1 MVELINRARANPAAE
16 AARDGIALNEGLA
29 AGTISTAAKQPL
41 AINPDL
47 MDSARGHSQWML
59 SSGEF
64 SHTGAG
70 GSAPNDRMQAAGYS
84 FVAPWTWAENI
95 AWRSFNGS
103 TLTASLADQLQKDL
117 FVDTSVADRGHRTNL
132 LNPSIREIGAGFVS
146 GAFDG
151 YSHAGMLTTDFAATA
166 GNAFF
171 TGVAYA
177 DTVTKD
183 NFYTPGE
190 GLAGVTVT
198 ATRVSD
204 SAVFSTTTFPSG
216 GYSLQVPPGT
226 YQLVASGAGLA
237 QPTPYSTVTIG
248 SENVEKDFVR
258 SVSTPPPPVDTTP
271 PTAVL
276 TKALRERTA
285 ERYYSF
291 DVTYSDDTALSGA
304 SFDDYDIVVTGPNGF
319 SRYANFN
326 AGDQSNGTSRAVNY
340 LIKGPGGSW
349 DAADNGLY
357 TITLRRRQI
366 LDAAGNYAA
375 SVKLGAFS
383 VIIPK
388 TAVSPAAVVMPI
400 SGVKRDFKKNEEDQW
415 FLFA

>member
-16 AARDGIALNEGLA
+16 AARDGIALNEGLP

-47 MDSARGHSQWML
+47 VDSARGHSQWML
-59 SSGEF
+59 SSGDF

-70 GSAPNDRMQAAGYS
+70 GSAPNDRMTAAGYS

-103 TLTASLADQLQKDL
+103 ALTTSLADQLHKDL
-117 FVDTSVADRGHRTNL
+117 FVDKSVADRGHRTNL

-216 GYSLQVPPGT
+216 GYSLQTPPGT

-237 QPTPYSTVTIG
+237 QPTAYSTVTIG
-248 SENVEKDFVR
+248 SENVEMDFVR
-258 SVSTPPPPVDTTP
+258 AASTPPPPADTTP

-291 DVTYSDDTALSGA
+291 VVTYSDDTALSGS
-304 SFDDYDIVVTGPNGF
+304 SFDDYDIVVTGPGGF
-319 SRYANFN
+319 SRNANFN
-326 AGDQSNGTSRAVNY
+326 AGDRSNGTSRSINY

-349 DAADNGLY
+349 DAADNGVY

-388 TAVSPAAVVMPI
+388 ATAGPAVVVMPLI
-400 SGVKRDFKKNEEDQW
+400 GVERDLKKDAEDDW
-415 FLFA
+415 AVFS